1 MTPNPA
7 IMTAVENLDYRV
19 TVGDVAAQAGLDVK
33 VAEQGLL
40 TLATDAGGHLQVSE
54 SGEIAYLFPDNFRGV
69 LRHKFWRLRLR
80 EWWEKVWRVLFYL
93 IRISF
98 GILLILS
105 LVIIMVAIA
114 IIVISINSSSERN
127 DSGGGGNNSGGGMV
141 FFPRFGF
148 NPYWLWWFDWGY
160 YDQPYRYQ
168 RQKQRE
174 RQRQRQR
181 QRQKSRTPGKENEMN
196 FLEAV
201 FSFLFG
207 DGNPNYNLDEQR
219 LQAIATVIK
228 NNQGAVVAEQIA
240 PYLDDL
246 GTGYALE
253 YEEYILPVLTRFNG
267 RPEVSPDGQIVYH
280 FPELQTTA
288 TEWNDRPVSAYLKE
302 KFWRFSEAN
311 SGQIM
316 LATGLGAVN
325 FVGALVL
332 GSLLEDGTV
341 AAQIGGFIAFVE
353 FIYPVLLAYGVSF
366 LVLPLIRYFWV
377 QWRNGKVEERNQQR
391 QNRAIALNQTNNLL
405 SRKIEYAR
413 QFAKERI
420 INNQDLAYTTE
431 KGMLEQE
438 AEQADKINAEWQR
451 RLNQSDV

>member
-1 MTPNPA
+1 MLVV
-7 IMTAVENLDYRV
+7 IYKY
-19 TVGDVAAQAGLDVK
+19 QK
-33 VAEQGLL
+33 Q
-40 TLATDAGGHLQVSE
+40 
-54 SGEIAYLFPDNFRGV
+54 GEIAYLFPKNFRGI
-69 LRHKFWRLRLR
+69 LRNKFWRLKFR

-127 DSGGGGNNSGGGMV
+127 DSGGGGNNSGGGMA

-148 NPYWLWWFDWGY
+148 NFYWLFWWFDWGY
-160 YDQPYRYQ
+160 YDRPYRYQ
-168 RQKQRE
+168 VE
-174 RQRQRQR
+174 RQRQRQGQR
-181 QRQKSRTPGKENEMN
+181 QRQKSRTSAKENEMN
-196 FLEAV
+196 FLESV

-219 LQAIATVIK
+219 WQAIATVIK

-246 GTGYALE
+246 GKGYALE
-253 YEEYILPVLTRFNG
+253 YEEYILPVLIRFNG

-288 TEWNDRPVSAYLKE
+288 KEWHSQPVSAYLKE
-302 KFWRFSEAN
+302 KPWRFSEAN

-316 LATGLGAVN
+316 LATGLGSVN

-332 GSLLEDGTV
+332 GSLLKDGTV

-353 FIYPVLLAYGVSF
+353 VIYPVLLAYGISF

-377 QWRNGKVEERNQQR
+377 QWRNGKVEKRNQQR
-391 QNRAIALNQTNNLL
+391 QNRAIALNQANNLL
-405 SRKIEYAR
+405 SRKIEYAKE
-413 QFAKERI
+413 FAKETI

-431 KGMLEQE
+431 KNVLEQE
-438 AEQADKINAEWQR
+438 AEQADKIDAEWQK
-451 RLNQSDV
+451 RLDRSDAEDIS

>member
-1 MTPNPA
+1 MTLNPA

-19 TVGDVAAQAGLDVK
+19 TVGDVAAQAGLDIK
-33 VAEQGLL
+33 LAEQGLL
-40 TLATDAGGHLQVSE
+40 ALASDAKGHLQVSE
-54 SGEIAYLFPDNFRGV
+54 SGEIAYLFPKNFRGV
-69 LRHKFWRLRLR
+69 LRNKFWRLRLR

-98 GILLILS
+98 GIVLILS
-105 LVIIMVAIA
+105 LVIILVAIA
-114 IIVISINSSSERN
+114 IIVVSLNSSSERN
-127 DSGGGGNNSGGGMV
+127 DSGSRGNSSLGGMV
-141 FFPRFGF
+141 FLSRFRF
-148 NPYWLWWFDWGY
+148 SPYWFWWFDWGY
-160 YDQPYRYQ
+160 YDEPYRYQ
-168 RQKQRE
+168 RQKQR
-174 RQRQRQR
+174 
-181 QRQKSRTPGKENEMN
+181 QRQKQKNRGSGKENEMN

-207 DGNPNYNLDEQR
+207 DGNPNFNLDER
-219 LQAIATVIK
+219 RWQAIATVIK
-228 NNQGAVVAEQIA
+228 NNQGAVAAEQIA

-253 YEEYILPVLTRFNG
+253 YEEYMLPVLTRFNG

-288 TEWNDRPVSAYLKE
+288 KEWHSQPISAYLKE
-302 KFWRFSEAN
+302 KLWRFSEAN

-332 GSLLEDGTV
+332 GSLLEDGTA

-353 FIYPVLLAYGVSF
+353 VIYPLLLVYGIGF

-377 QWRNGKVEERNQQR
+377 QWRNGKVEARNQER
-391 QNRAIALNQTNNLL
+391 QTRAIELNQVNNQLKE
-405 SRKIEYAR
+405 KIEYAR
-413 QFAKERI
+413 KFAIETVI
-420 INNQDLAYTTE
+420 SGEYLAYTTE
-431 KGMLEQE
+431 KNILEQE
-438 AEQADKINAEWQR
+438 VEQVDKIDAEWQK
-451 RLNQSDV
+451 RLNESDN